1 MSKRKYTKRNEEYWS
16 NKANGKIEQSAN
28 EKLESKVAGD
38 EESSARPTLKDLR
51 YGDGKA
57 TLEDF
62 KALDKLLGAKQSNSF
77 GTLSEEVFKDRIGDM
92 NHSDM
97 QSLAVSVGVHPS
109 GNRTTLKNK
118 LLREFRAKVG
128 GKGNRMHTTKPIV
141 DPDSERGKRIAKMM
155 SHG

>member
-1 MSKRKYTKRNEEYWS
+1 MSKRKYTKRNQEYWES
-16 NKANGKIEQSAN
+16 KANGKLNPENKEDKGEHSN
-28 EKLESKVAGD
+28 SEKRGRV
-38 EESSARPTLKDLR
+38 TLRDLQ

-62 KALDKLLGAKQSNSF
+62 KALDKLLCAKQSNAF
-77 GTLSEEVFKDRIGDM
+77 GTLSEEVFQEKIGIM
-92 NHSDM
+92 NLSDM

-128 GKGNRMHTTKPIV
+128 GKGNRIQVTKPIV
-141 DPDSERGKRIAKMM
+141 DPNSERGKRIAKMM